1 MRPDL
6 LILGQGLAGTML
18 AAELERAG
26 ISFAIVDAG
35 HANAATPVA
44 AGIVNPVT
52 GRRIV
57 KSWRIETLLPAA
69 RQAYRALEA
78 QLEVP
83 LWREMRVRRSFAD
96 ARERDAAL
104 AKHARGELAPYVE
117 TVDESGFWIRE
128 AARVDL
134 SRLLQAARAH
144 WTAAGVLRAERITL
158 ADAVGRHAVV
168 IDCRGR
174 AAATDGTFPFVPWEF
189 SKGELIELA
198 VEGLDPDV
206 ILNRRHWVLPVAAGR
221 AWVGAT
227 HEPGVME
234 ATPSEAAL
242 VSLTTRARELLGAE
256 RTFTVVGRRAGVR
269 VQLPDKRPV
278 AGRHR
283 EQPGLGLINALGGKG
298 VLWAPLLA
306 RQWVNHLTE
315 GVPFDAEVDVRRFGR
330 PAG

>member
-26 ISFAIVDAG
+26 IPFAIADAG
-35 HANAATPVA
+35 HTTAATPVA

-83 LWREMRVRRSFAD
+83 LWRELRVRRSFAD
-96 ARERDAAL
+96 AREREAAR

-134 SRLLQAARAH
+134 SRLLQAARAR
-144 WTAAGVLRAERITL
+144 WTAAGVLRAERINL
-158 ADAVGRHAVV
+158 ADAMGRHAVV
-168 IDCRGR
+168 IDCRGL
-174 AAATDGTFPFVPWEF
+174 ATATSGIFPWVPWEY

-198 VEGLDPDV
+198 VAGLDPDV
-206 ILNRRHWVLPVAAGR
+206 ILNRRHWVLPVAAGQ

-227 HEPGVME
+227 HEPGVIE
-234 ATPSEAAL
+234 TTPSEAAL
-242 VSLTTRARELLGAE
+242 GSLTASARALLGAA
-256 RTFTVVGRRAGVR
+256 RSFTVVGRRAGVR

-278 AGRHR
+278 AGRHPER
-283 EQPGLGLINALGGKG
+283 PGLGLINALGGKG

-315 GVPFDAEVDVRRFGR
+315 GVPFDAEVYVTRFG
-330 PAG
+330 PQAH